1 VSVGN
6 ALGYTR
12 VVLHIDQTYHAWFFT
27 PDDDPD
33 GDRIVEGETVVIR
46 GEGQPPVEMRVDPK
60 IAELGR
66 KATQVIGKLL

>member
-1 VSVGN
+1 M
-6 ALGYTR
+6 L
-12 VVLHIDQTYHAWFFT
+12 WFFT

-46 GEGQPPVEMRVDPK
+46 GEGQPPVEMRVDTK